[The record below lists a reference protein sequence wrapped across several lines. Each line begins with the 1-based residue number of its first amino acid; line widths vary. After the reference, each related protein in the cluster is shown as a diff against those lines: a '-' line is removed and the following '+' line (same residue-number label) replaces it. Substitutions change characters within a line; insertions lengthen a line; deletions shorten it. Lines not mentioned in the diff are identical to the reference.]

1 MRPFY
6 AAAGAAVA
14 LAVLASG
21 CAMPSAGGAGGP
33 GSATGGGGLATGAG
47 DRVVLA
53 DSAPLGE
60 FNPVSGYGSTGV

>member
-21 CAMPSAGGAGGP
+21 CAMPTAGGAGGP
-33 GSATGGGGLATGAG
+33 GSTAG
-47 DRVVLA
+47 
-53 DSAPLGE
+53 
-60 FNPVSGYGSTGV
+60 